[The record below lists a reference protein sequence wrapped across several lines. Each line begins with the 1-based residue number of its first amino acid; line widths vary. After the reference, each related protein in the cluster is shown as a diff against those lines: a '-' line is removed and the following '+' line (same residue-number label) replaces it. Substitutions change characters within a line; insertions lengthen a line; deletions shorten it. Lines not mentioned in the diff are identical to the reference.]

1 MGLLFAKDSIPSFVN
16 SPLFPSVISFLLLS
30 GVSRVVTSENL
41 SPFTQLSL
49 LDGLIIYSRGYA
61 SNLLCTWLK
70 ALPESCEWVHF
81 GDFDTD
87 GLKIFADLSE
97 RTGRTGKFFSDLPVL
112 IRFKSVML
120 RSQTGDYRRLRDHAH
135 PQIAELALWGETGRG
150 QLKQEAIHVHASRSD
165 VEGWGIGL
173 KLG

>member
-16 SPLFPSVISFLLLS
+16 SPLFSSVISFLLLS
-30 GVSRVVTSENL
+30 GVSSVVTSENL
-41 SPFTQLSL
+41 SPFIQLSP
-49 LDGLIIYSRGYA
+49 LDGLIIYARGYA
-61 SNLLCTWLK
+61 SNLVLTWLK

-81 GDFDTD
+81 GDFDYD

-112 IRFKSVML
+112 TRFQSVL
-120 RSQTGDYRRLRDHAH
+120 LWSQPGDYRRLRDHAH
-135 PQIAELALWGETGRG
+135 PQIAELTVWGETGRG
-150 QLKQEAIHVHASRSD
+150 RLEQEAILAHASRSD

-173 KLG
+173 RLR